1 MQIRRYILPY
11 DGKNTKFVLAD
22 NHEAMV
28 AAFQARIERLTK
40 QIKELKKANGQ

>member
-22 NHEAMV
+22 NHESMV
-28 AAFQARIERLTK
+28 EALQAKIEKLTK
-40 QIKELKKANGQ
+40 QVKELKQK